1 MLLAGMFISI
11 MLFSI
16 SCSGSD
22 DKNEPSTQ
30 LSESNLEI
38 SSTSF
43 SDKRPRKRIDL
54 KNSCHG
60 ENISPP
66 LSWSGAPDGVATY
79 ALLAE
84 NIDHKTGKWVH
95 WVVYDIPVSST
106 GFLEGI
112 STSTP
117 VLTDG
122 TTQGTNDKKQIGY
135 YGPCPPPLLS
145 SLQACWGT
153 KGTSEGQLN
162 GPSGLVFDRDENIYV
177 VDHRNH
183 RIQKFT
189 KEGRFLGGWGSYG
202 QGEGE
207 FNLPWGITL
216 DHHGDVYV
224 ADWRNDR
231 IQKFTPDG
239 EFLGSYGKTGDGKGE
254 FNRPSSVA
262 VDKDGDI
269 YVADWGNNRV
279 QVIAAN
285 GSFVKTFIGDATAS
299 DLMRKDA
306 VNGTLQPAMA
316 RARFM
321 ADDPQSEERFFGPV
335 SVKLDDMGRL
345 YVVDSYRFRI
355 QVYQKEGYP
364 SPVLFED
371 DLGSVERILTL

>member
-145 SLQACWGT
+145 SLQAEASWF
-153 KGTSEGQLN
+153 KSETYEPQRHFFRL
-162 GPSGLVFDRDENIYV
+162 YA
-177 VDHRNH
+177 
-183 RIQKFT
+183 
-189 KEGRFLGGWGSYG
+189 
-202 QGEGE
+202 
-207 FNLPWGITL
+207 L
-216 DHHGDVYV
+216 D
-224 ADWRNDR
+224 
-231 IQKFTPDG
+231 
-239 EFLGSYGKTGDGKGE
+239 
-254 FNRPSSVA
+254 
-262 VDKDGDI
+262 
-269 YVADWGNNRV
+269 
-279 QVIAAN
+279 
-285 GSFVKTFIGDATAS
+285 
-299 DLMRKDA
+299 
-306 VNGTLQPAMA
+306 
-316 RARFM
+316 
-321 ADDPQSEERFFGPV
+321 
-335 SVKLDDMGRL
+335 VKLGLDPGMTKDELLKAMEGH
-345 YVVDSYRFRI
+345 VVAQAETSGKFMPPKLLEEKGGAR
-355 QVYQKEGYP
+355 VLET
-364 SPVLFED
+364 SNTPVPVGEP
-371 DLGSVERILTL
+371 TPTPAP